1 MNMEHGVPVEEHNSV
16 KMGASGNPNAAKLAA
31 LQERK
36 QVIEE
41 ALAKRNKELR
51 QLCIQ
56 EAELTGTMPT
66 EIPLDPG
73 ESPPLFRRRIGTAF
87 QLPQNLVNSLT
98 SEDESFSSLELNMQV
113 QANMAEAALSL
124 ANEANISKT
133 MRRQHM
139 AQYQYHKRQY
149 NALEEKF
156 AFHKTRSQMVQ
167 PTQSPVLQH
176 QKQRKKPRPPDPDDT
191 ISMNAAVEN
200 AEPFGKTV
208 LRHSIRSLQHPVM
221 SDNSLEFRHSSGLQK
236 LAYRSSDGSLHSD
249 LNSPLLRPEDA
260 MISGIYRLSLNGYK
274 TYMERKEINS
284 SHVTSHFI
292 SSQSNPNLYHQT
304 SQPIPHASTHTLPY
318 VSQRNPQTV
327 QGYLMYP
334 QYSPT
339 LQQSHEYPKFVVT
352 NNNNNNG
359 IRQSSSPGSTSS
371 TSTYS
376 KSQYYPPQFYNNCRQ
391 YANVEQQCRTLNP
404 HQIQPHQQ
412 YEHDV
417 MNVGLGGYWKRT
429 ESGES
434 VWCNSTPNDTW
445 QRDKRFGSLDRRR
458 NKRLHKRT
466 SPLVDQKCATI
477 SVAIPYYETARPAP
491 SKPQQIANRNR
502 PDSRQLVRT
511 QSLGSVGAQTVDSVW
526 PSDDN
531 SSCGSDA
538 HSINEVNL
546 AARKQKQKEWFE
558 TSLDGPAPSIPTRS
572 HSVMSSAGQSSIASI
587 SPEEQYME
595 MNAHKSPL
603 EIPAESNPQ
612 PSLTVHEPNME
623 LFNNNIPK
631 HGTLIQAGQ
640 CKPYHEETKPFE
652 MSDFYKYSTKFKK
665 SPIKQE
671 CNENSQSSHESP
683 SLAQSNLN
691 PSFGEESPSVVQK
704 VIYQPLQPMKC
715 QPFSPDITFDETM
728 DNIGS
733 PTSLNSTLNFSQ
745 LTSNVAENFSAE
757 MNAWYQNQEQ
767 VDNNN
772 TGRHAANNRSTATLV

>member
-1 MNMEHGVPVEEHNSV
+1 MNMEHGANVEEYNSV
-16 KMGASGNPNAAKLAA
+16 KMGASGNPNAARLTA

-36 QVIEE
+36 QTIEE
-41 ALAKRNKELR
+41 ALAKRNHELR

-56 EAELTGTMPT
+56 EAELTGAMPT
-66 EIPLDPG
+66 EIPLEPG
-73 ESPPLFRRRIGTAF
+73 ESPPIFRRRIGTAF
-87 QLPQNLVNSLT
+87 QLPQNLINNLN
-98 SEDESFSSLELNMQV
+98 SEDESVSSLELNMQV

-133 MRRQHM
+133 VRRQHM

-149 NALEEKF
+149 NALEEKLTF
-156 AFHKTRSQMVQ
+156 YKTRSQMVQ
-167 PTQSPVLQH
+167 PSQSPVLQH
-176 QKQRKKPRPPDPDDT
+176 QKQRKKPRPTDQDDT
-191 ISMNAAVEN
+191 VSMNAAVQHT
-200 AEPFGKTV
+200 EPFGKTV
-208 LRHSIRSLQHPVM
+208 LRHSMRSLQHPLTC
-221 SDNSLEFRHSSGLQK
+221 DNSIDFRHNLGHQK

-249 LNSPLLRPEDA
+249 PNSSLIRPEDA
-260 MISGIYRLSLNGYK
+260 MISGIYRLSLNG
-274 TYMERKEINS
+274 
-284 SHVTSHFI
+284 SHIPSHFI
-292 SSQSNPNLYHQT
+292 SSQSNPNLYHQS
-304 SQPIPHASTHTLPY
+304 SQPLSHAVTHTLPHA
-318 VSQRNPQTV
+318 SQRNPQTM

-339 LQQSHEYPKFVVT
+339 IQQSHEYPKFVVA

-359 IRQSSSPGSTSS
+359 IRQSNSPGSTSNA
-371 TSTYS
+371 STYS
-376 KSQYYPPQFYNNCRQ
+376 KSSYYPPTFYNNCRQ
-391 YANVEQQCRTLNP
+391 YTNVDLQCRTLNP

-434 VWCNSTPNDTW
+434 VWCNSTPNDSW

-458 NKRLHKRT
+458 NKRIHKRT
-466 SPLVDQKCATI
+466 SPLVDHKSATI
-477 SVAIPYYETARPAP
+477 SMAIPYFETTRPVP
-491 SKPQQIANRNR
+491 TKPQQIANRNR
-502 PDSRQLVRT
+502 QDSRQLVRT

-538 HSINEVNL
+538 HSINEINL

-558 TSLDGPAPSIPTRS
+558 TSLDGPAPSTPTRS
-572 HSVMSSAGQSSIASI
+572 HSVMSSTLQSSIASI
-587 SPEEQYME
+587 SPEEKYME
-595 MNAHKSPL
+595 MNPHKSPL
-603 EIPAESNPQ
+603 EIPAESKPQ
-612 PSLTVHEPNME
+612 PSPTVHEPNME

-671 CNENSQSSHESP
+671 SNENLRTLQGSP
-683 SLAQSNLN
+683 SLAQRNLN
-691 PSFGEESPSVVQK
+691 QTFVEENPSAVQK
-704 VIYQPLQPMKC
+704 VIYQPLQPMTC
-715 QPFSPDITFDETM
+715 QPFSP
-728 DNIGS
+728 NN
-733 PTSLNSTLNFSQ
+733 PTSLNSTLDFSQ

-772 TGRHAANNRSTATLV
+772 TGRHAANTRSTATLV